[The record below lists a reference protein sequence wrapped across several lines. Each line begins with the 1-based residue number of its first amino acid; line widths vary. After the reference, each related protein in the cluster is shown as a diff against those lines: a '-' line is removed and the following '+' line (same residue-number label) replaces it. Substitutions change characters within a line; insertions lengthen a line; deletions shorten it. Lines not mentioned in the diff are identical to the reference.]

1 MLAAPRLSFIVLLLV
16 STTLGAAAWGAP
28 AQRSA
33 NSNKGIA
40 YRWVDEKGVVHYG
53 DNIPPQYATQDRT
66 ILNSQGVEVGHL
78 DRQKTPEEEAVAAR
92 ARDALMK
99 QRQHDAFLVSTYTSV
114 KDIEALRDA
123 RLDQL
128 KAQRAAAEQYVES
141 LRARLGSLQSRAL
154 NFSPYSKDARRM
166 PDDLAENLVRTSN
179 ELRVQSSALSLK
191 GTEETALR
199 GQFQADIERYR
210 ELHSIHS
217 QSSTPSAPRAAAT
230 QPAPAVS
237 QATAQ

>member
-1 MLAAPRLSFIVLLLV
+1 MPAASRLCFIVLLLV
-16 STTLGAAAWGAP
+16 STTLGAAAYGAP
-28 AQRSA
+28 PQRAA
-33 NSNKGIA
+33 NSNKGVA

-66 ILNSQGVEVGHL
+66 ILNAQGVEVGHL

-141 LRARLGSLQSRAL
+141 LRVRLGSLQSRAL
-154 NFSPYSKDARRM
+154 NYGPYSKDARRM

-179 ELRVQSSALSLK
+179 ELRVQSRALSVK

-199 GQFQADIERYR
+199 QQFQADIERYR

-217 QSSTPSAPRAAAT
+217 QSSTPGVPRAAAT